1 MNNDNFESS
10 YQLSRQKLIFIGD
23 VAVGKTSI
31 INNIIGQKFN
41 DDYEVYYIITDII

>member
-1 MNNDNFESS
+1 MNDDNFESS

-31 INNIIGQKFN
+31 INNIIGQKFS
-41 DDYEVYYIITDII
+41 DDYEVYLLSISIQ